1 MTVLSICIHLTF
13 LNSYLIRLYH
23 ISTRKSI
30 VCNTYNRHYEKV
42 GNNEPICIED
52 ELPFEIPDSWK
63 WVKIGNITYSVGSK
77 ENQILTSEILKQGL
91 IPVVSQSQ
99 NLIDGYTNQTCKQIQ
114 TLPLIMFGDHT
125 KVVKY
130 IVFNF
135 VIGADGKIYVKE
147 LIKKIQHI

>member
-1 MTVLSICIHLTF
+1 M
-13 LNSYLIRLYH
+13 
-23 ISTRKSI
+23 
-30 VCNTYNRHYEKV
+30 
-42 GNNEPICIED
+42 
-52 ELPFEIPDSWK
+52 
-63 WVKIGNITYSVGSK
+63 KIGNITYSVGSK

>member
-1 MTVLSICIHLTF
+1 M
-13 LNSYLIRLYH
+13 IRLYH

-30 VCNTYNRHYEKV
+30 VCKTYNRHYEKV

-99 NLIDGYTNQTCKQIQ
+99 NLIDGYTNQTYKQIQ

-147 LIKKIQHI
+147 LIKKIQHIYSKLMILKRD